1 MKAVSDQWSE
11 ISKENRIKTGKH
23 ETISKKHRRERY
35 DF

>member
-23 ETISKKHRRERY
+23 ETIGQKA
-35 DF
+35 